1 VSLGAETPRTELIGR
16 ARTNPDPDEPGKE
29 RLDRV
34 SDHDESKIKV
44 TDKRMFAPDGSL
56 REEYRFLEEEA
67 ARPKEPAPAERAP
80 ENPPEDASPGS
91 APGAADRSAVSP
103 DGPDR
108 SAVPG
113 QAGRPADAEAGP
125 EAPPEAAPEL
135 PGDGRNPSFYDLVVA
150 LAEPASVYMRNAV
163 QSPAEASQSLE
174 VARLYID
181 LLDVLRQKTA
191 GNLTGQEA
199 DMLEDA
205 LHQLRLGYVQTKG

>member
-1 VSLGAETPRTELIGR
+1 M
-16 ARTNPDPDEPGKE
+16 
-29 RLDRV
+29 

-67 ARPKEPAPAERAP
+67 KEPKPRPAEERPAASEPAPASQEP
-80 ENPPEDASPGS
+80 IGG
-91 APGAADRSAVSP
+91 PGARPTPGAPSESP
-103 DGPDR
+103 
-108 SAVPG
+108 
-113 QAGRPADAEAGP
+113 PADE
-125 EAPPEAAPEL
+125 PPAQEPLDEL
-135 PGDGRNPSFYDLVVA
+135 PGNGQNPQFYDLVMA

-181 LLDVLRQKTA
+181 LLDVLRHKTA
-191 GNLTGQEA
+191 GNLTSQES

>member
-1 VSLGAETPRTELIGR
+1 M
-16 ARTNPDPDEPGKE
+16 
-29 RLDRV
+29 
-34 SDHDESKIKV
+34 SDHEESKIKV

-67 ARPKEPAPAERAP
+67 KKPPARPAAESPPPEPEKEPKKEEAPVRETRQTRKPAEEPAPDRAERP
-80 ENPPEDASPGS
+80 DPGPPPG
-91 APGAADRSAVSP
+91 
-103 DGPDR
+103 
-108 SAVPG
+108 
-113 QAGRPADAEAGP
+113 
-125 EAPPEAAPEL
+125 PEL
-135 PGDGRNPSFYDLVVA
+135 PGTGRNPGIYDLVMA
-150 LAEPASVYMRNAV
+150 LAEPASVYLRNAV

-191 GNLTGQEA
+191 GNLTAQES